1 MISRRGFANILQCE
15 CKFTVI
21 HCKLIKIYFWC
32 VANETLTKRPVQ
44 KLQVYYES
52 LALPVTSQRL
62 PLEPCG
68 VTVAPSPMMFLL
80 QIWAKNTSGVL
91 TKARDYLC
99 LRNSSSLS
107 VCSAIPLICNVR
119 KYLAWWLFCSAKIR
133 CCVLFVNLQYVA
145 RAKSR
150 LVTEI
155 VELHRMTSQLLSW
168 MNSTIQCIRVQD
180 LWPHLWLFTNYSY
193 GVDDGDVVSLSYLH
207 QWPYLCIIS
216 QTLIMRIGF
225 VVYFS
230 HCPTPSLNT
239 HICMGSSS
247 LTERTACP
255 LVRSPNTTNITS
267 KIHISLAM
275 CKLSSHLKMI
285 VRH

>member
-1 MISRRGFANILQCE
+1 MLCSLCE
-15 CKFTVI
+15 CTV
-21 HCKLIKIYFWC
+21 
-32 VANETLTKRPVQ
+32 
-44 KLQVYYES
+44 
-52 LALPVTSQRL
+52 
-62 PLEPCG
+62 CG
-68 VTVAPSPMMFLL
+68 T
-80 QIWAKNTSGVL
+80 
-91 TKARDYLC
+91 
-99 LRNSSSLS
+99 
-107 VCSAIPLICNVR
+107 
-119 KYLAWWLFCSAKIR
+119 
-133 CCVLFVNLQYVA
+133 
-145 RAKSR
+145 KSR

-155 VELHRMTSQLLSW
+155 VELHGMTSQLLSW
-168 MNSTIQCIRVQD
+168 MNSTIQCILVQD
-180 LWPHLWLFTNYSY
+180 LWPHLWLFNCVIQNSWYYSY

-216 QTLIMRIGF
+216 QTLITRILYQGF

-285 VRH
+285 VRHWMVKVSYSAIQLQPIRWITVTSCACALTQFPLDTCSWLKLVC